1 MNEFTYIFLFAL
13 ALSITIQLL
22 LGWRHIIHVRLHREK
37 VPSAFEG
44 KIPLEA
50 HQKAAD
56 YTLAKVKTGFFEL
69 LPATIFLLIWTLGG
83 ALQYLDGSWRSLGLS
98 ELWTGTAF
106 LISVIAI
113 MSILDLP
120 MSAYRTFHLEQKFGF
135 NKMTLGIFIMDII
148 KNTVVGF
155 LIGVPLLVLVLW
167 IMKVSGDL
175 WWLYV
180 WITWFGF
187 SLFMMWAYP
196 SFIAPLFNKFKPL
209 EVSELRDRIENLLT
223 RNGFTSNGIFVM
235 DGSTRSTHGN
245 AYFTGL
251 GSNKRIV
258 FFDTLIDE
266 LSNDEIEA
274 VLAHELGHFKCN
286 HIKKRMVVMGAI
298 SLIGLAILGWLIK
311 LPWFYEGLGISTPS
325 NYMAL
330 LLFVMI
336 SPAFTFF
343 LQPIFSFTSRKHEF
357 EADDFAAGQAQAEH
371 LIHALVSLYK
381 ENANTLTPD
390 PIYSAFYDSHPP
402 APVRIAHLT
411 KISS

>member
-1 MNEFTYIFLFAL
+1 MNEFTYVFLFAL
-13 ALSITIQLL
+13 ALSIAVQLV
-22 LGWRHIIHVRLHREK
+22 LGWKHISHVRSHSEK
-37 VPSAFEG
+37 VPDAFAG

-50 HQKAAD
+50 HQKAAA
-56 YTLAKVKTGFFEL
+56 YTQAKVKTGFFEL

-83 ALQYLDGSWRSLGLS
+83 ALQYLDASWRSLGLS
-98 ELWTGTAF
+98 ELWTGTA
-106 LISVIAI
+106 LLLSVVAI
-113 MSILDLP
+113 MSLLDLP
-120 MSAYRTFHLEQKFGF
+120 MSAYRTFRLEQKFGF
-135 NKMTLGIFIMDII
+135 NKMTVRIFIMDII
-148 KNTVVGF
+148 KNATVGF
-155 LIGVPLLVLVLW
+155 LIGAPLLVLVLW
-167 IMKVSGDL
+167 IMNVSGTL

-209 EVSELRDRIENLLT
+209 DEGELKERIENLLT
-223 RNGFTSNGIFVM
+223 RNGFTCNGIFVM

-251 GSNKRIV
+251 GANKRIV

-266 LSNDEIEA
+266 LSHDEIEA

-286 HIKKRMVVMGAI
+286 HIKKRMVVMGTL
-298 SLIGLAILGWLIK
+298 SLAGLAILGWLIN
-311 LPWFYEGLGISTPS
+311 LPWFYQGLGISTPS

-371 LIHALVSLYK
+371 LIHALVNLYK

-390 PIYSAFYDSHPP
+390 PMYSAFYDSHPP
-402 APVRIAHLT
+402 APVRIAHLSEM
-411 KISS
+411 SS